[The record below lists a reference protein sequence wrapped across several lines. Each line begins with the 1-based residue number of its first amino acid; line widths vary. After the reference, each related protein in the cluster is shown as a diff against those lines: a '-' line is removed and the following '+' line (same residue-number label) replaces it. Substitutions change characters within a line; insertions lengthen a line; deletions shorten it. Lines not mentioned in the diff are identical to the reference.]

1 MVFVLIPIYDASYLV
16 MVGRK
21 GRMRRGASVWPRKML
36 AAAFIDSAA
45 VVPTVTYRS
54 HPVVKIISLWS
65 VFFGVWRRMI
75 FVLTYFLNNK
85 LQCSPIVKHAHKE
98 ADEVDNGERT
108 KEEWRRDNSHVVD
121 VPQDTL
127 NGLRQFQFSGSV
139 EGLGDEWLTSC
150 QVCEYKVRPLVCVVE
165 KC

>member
-1 MVFVLIPIYDASYLV
+1 
-16 MVGRK
+16 
-21 GRMRRGASVWPRKML
+21 
-36 AAAFIDSAA
+36 
-45 VVPTVTYRS
+45 
-54 HPVVKIISLWS
+54 
-65 VFFGVWRRMI
+65 MI

-127 NGLRQFQFSGSV
+127 NGLRQFQVSSSI

-150 QVCEYKVRPLVCVVE
+150 QV
-165 KC
+165 